1 MNELGGWLRG
11 QIDVLSLPVIMA
23 YIGRLAWHA
32 SEVQRGRRRWWSAH
46 LVWELIAAVAI
57 GLVADGVASHLG
69 LSGAPRTAAI
79 VAIAYLGPRGIEA
92 LVIRILDSRRGG
104 LS

>member
-1 MNELGGWLRG
+1 MHDVAAWVRA
-11 QIDVLSLPVIMA
+11 QIDLLSLPVIMA

-32 SEVQRGRRRWWSAH
+32 SEVQRGRRQWWSKH

-69 LSGAPRTAAI
+69 LTGAPRTAAI

-92 LVIRILDSRRGG
+92 LVIRILESRRGG
-104 LS
+104 LP

>member
-1 MNELGGWLRG
+1 MNELGGWLRA
-11 QIDVLSLPVIMA
+11 QIDILSLPVIMA

-57 GLVADGVASHLG
+57 GLVADGVAAHLG

-79 VAIAYLGPRGIEA
+79 VAIAYLGPRGLED
-92 LVIRILDSRRGG
+92 LVGRLLAARKGG
-104 LS
+104 V